1 MCYLQPFALSRFSA
15 RAAFIASLIALSA
28 HSFALYAQAAGPV
41 QTSIALRMVGHELLL
56 STGDSTSRVMPVV
69 QEEPQRYR
77 LSFAA
82 PFAFEPG
89 RLAAVVE
96 ASAQKAGLT
105 GPYLVEV
112 AVCGEQEAVYG
123 FKVGQSEASDIIP
136 CQDRLLP
143 EDCYAL
149 LFTFP
154 ETGYSTAAVK
164 GASTAGN
171 FAKALLPLA
180 LALMGWLYWR
190 GRPIK
195 GLFGFYTS
203 GGVRSKS
210 ETSARSSL
218 TAGAAAAE
226 PNLGNFHFDPEQLL
240 LAFKGQR
247 TELTGKE
254 AALLQVL
261 HASPNQTLERDVLL
275 QAVWG
280 DEGGYVGRTLDV
292 FISRLRKKLSAD
304 PEVKIV
310 NIRGV
315 GYRLQAPAVPP
326 IGFPGSAPD

>member
-1 MCYLQPFALSRFSA
+1 MCYLQLFVLSRFSA
-15 RAAFIASLIALSA
+15 RAALIASLIALSA
-28 HSFALYAQAAGPV
+28 NSFALYAQAAGPV

-69 QEEPQRYR
+69 QEEPRRYR

-89 RLAAVVE
+89 ALAAVVE
-96 ASAQKAGLT
+96 ASAQKAGLP

-143 EDCYAL
+143 EDCYTL

-154 ETGYSTAAVK
+154 ETGYSTAAVQD
-164 GASTAGN
+164 ASISGKV
-171 FAKALLPLA
+171 AKIMLLLA
-180 LALMGWLYWR
+180 FIVVGWLAWQKR
-190 GRPIK
+190 RRRAASPGGRP
-195 GLFGFYTS
+195 
-203 GGVRSKS
+203 
-210 ETSARSSL
+210 
-218 TAGAAAAE
+218 E
-226 PNLGNFHFDPEQLL
+226 PNLGNYHFAPAQLL
-240 LAFKGQR
+240 LLLDGEQ
-247 TELTGKE
+247 TGMTGKE

-261 HASPNQTLERDVLL
+261 YRSPNQTIEKEVLL

-280 DEGGYVGRTLDV
+280 SEGEYVGRTLDV
-292 FISRLRKKLSAD
+292 FISRLRKKLSGD

-310 NIRGV
+310 NIRGI
-315 GYRLQAPAVPP
+315 GYRLQAPNLG
-326 IGFPGSAPD
+326 IPD